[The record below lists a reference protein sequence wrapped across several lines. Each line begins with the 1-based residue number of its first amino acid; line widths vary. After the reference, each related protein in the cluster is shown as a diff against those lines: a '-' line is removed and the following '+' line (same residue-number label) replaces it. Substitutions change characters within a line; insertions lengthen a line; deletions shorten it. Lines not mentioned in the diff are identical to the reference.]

1 MKLYFSSLHHGKWN
15 GGVKANNLWV
25 NILNQMGIE
34 SYYIPNVEGKITP
47 WLVDH
52 CPQISV
58 RDMMS
63 NFNPNED
70 LFVTTWPDDA
80 VIAFIRQHQLPCV
93 YMDLE
98 WKWTLNFMKNIKWL
112 LGSPF
117 FKKYWT
123 HSHHIKKLVKLH
135 FDIDATVVNE
145 WSNSNVFYYDPSL
158 KRPRTIGYTHE
169 ENSDDIITSL
179 KEHPLLKD
187 KFNFLK
193 IEGDEKEFAEK
204 LRTCEYFLGTNDGKY
219 FDDRLGMK
227 AEGCPRTQQEALHC
241 GCVLLAKDVIGNREY
256 LIDEPYFMKTGFF
269 VDLGNTNAI
278 AKLFHRIETD
288 PKQKSAV
295 IQNALKR
302 VDQLFKANDDKM
314 KLIRDALGERSAT

>member
-93 YMDLE
+93 
-98 WKWTLNFMKNIKWL
+98 
-112 LGSPF
+112 
-117 FKKYWT
+117 
-123 HSHHIKKLVKLH
+123 
-135 FDIDATVVNE
+135 
-145 WSNSNVFYYDPSL
+145 
-158 KRPRTIGYTHE
+158 
-169 ENSDDIITSL
+169 
-179 KEHPLLKD
+179 
-187 KFNFLK
+187 
-193 IEGDEKEFAEK
+193 
-204 LRTCEYFLGTNDGKY
+204 
-219 FDDRLGMK
+219 
-227 AEGCPRTQQEALHC
+227 
-241 GCVLLAKDVIGNREY
+241 
-256 LIDEPYFMKTGFF
+256 
-269 VDLGNTNAI
+269 
-278 AKLFHRIETD
+278 
-288 PKQKSAV
+288 
-295 IQNALKR
+295 
-302 VDQLFKANDDKM
+302 
-314 KLIRDALGERSAT
+314 